1 MRGGLEGELEGGLV
15 REGRASGGGLVREG
29 RARGR
34 ARGRASEGGEG

>member
-1 MRGGLEGELEGGLV
+1 MEGGLA

-34 ARGRASEGGEG
+34 ASEGGEG